1 MNQQPDNKAEIPLL
15 TQHFEISAV
24 VRPALIDDERPFY
37 GLAGRGALQLLRVI
51 AEAVA
56 QIGFKAA
63 AARMVLCVVPGP
75 FPYRDTS
82 RSTFVAFV
90 ILRSEE
96 HTSELQSLMR
106 ISYAVFCLKTKQITN
121 TNLQT

>member
-82 RSTFVAFV
+82 RRTFVAFV
-90 ILRSEE
+90 ILD
-96 HTSELQSLMR
+96 R
-106 ISYAVFCLKTKQITN
+106 IHSVRKADRQKRKGYDHGERKREV
-121 TNLQT
+121 

>member
-1 MNQQPDNKAEIPLL
+1 M
-15 TQHFEISAV
+15 
-24 VRPALIDDERPFY
+24 VRRPPRSTRTDTLFPY
-37 GLAGRGALQLLRVI
+37 TTRFRSRGALQLLRVI

-90 ILRSEE
+90 ILD
-96 HTSELQSLMR
+96 R
-106 ISYAVFCLKTKQITN
+106 IHSVSKAGRQKRNGYDQIGRASCRVRVYKYV
-121 TNLQT
+121 

>member
-82 RSTFVAFV
+82 RSTFVDFV
-90 ILRSEE
+90 IFDRI
-96 HTSELQSLMR
+96 HTVSKTGRDRQSVMEGKNVSVSVE
-106 ISYAVFCLKTKQITN
+106 IGG
-121 TNLQT
+121 

>member
-82 RSTFVAFV
+82 RSTFVAFLIYGTGV
-90 ILRSEE
+90 VEGKSGYVREE
-96 HTSELQSLMR
+96 LGGCR
-106 ISYAVFCLKTKQITN
+106 IIKKKKTKQ
-121 TNLQT
+121 

>member
-1 MNQQPDNKAEIPLL
+1 MTQQPDNKAEIPQL
-15 TQHFEISAV
+15 TRMFEISAV

-37 GLAGRGALQLLRVI
+37 GLAGSGARQLQGVI

-90 ILRSEE
+90 ILD
-96 HTSELQSLMR
+96 R
-106 ISYAVFCLKTKQITN
+106 IHSVSKAGRQKRNGYDHGERH
-121 TNLQT
+121 